1 MQADLFTRA
10 DPEQNLLKHDGELY
24 VLGQLMDAAQA
35 QLVFDELHAS
45 LPWQNEVLPNRFSQ
59 APEFFVLDRKLSL
72 HTEALTHYRYSGAD
86 KPCQPW
92 TPLLLKLKAQI
103 EQRTGQPF
111 NVCLANLYPDGKA
124 SMGWHSDNETQLVQG
139 SAIASLSLG
148 AARDFDVKHK
158 RSGEKLRLNLK
169 SGQLVVMGGAVQQHW
184 LHAIPKRMGLKEPRI
199 NLTFRLMHPDRKC
212 DQ

>member
-1 MQADLFTRA
+1 MQGELFA
-10 DPEQNLLKHDGELY
+10 EANPEQNLLKRDGELY
-24 VLGQLMDAAQA
+24 DLGQLLDAPQA

-45 LPWQNEVLPNRFSQ
+45 LPWQTEVLPSRFSKV
-59 APEFFVLDRKLSL
+59 PEFFVLDRKLSL
-72 HTEALTHYRYSGAD
+72 HSEALTHYRYSGDD
-86 KPCQPW
+86 KLCQPW
-92 TPLLLKLKAQI
+92 TPLLLKLKSQI
-103 EQRTGQPF
+103 EQRTQHQF

-124 SMGWHSDNETQLVQG
+124 SMGWHSDNEAQLVRG

-148 AARDFDVKHK
+148 AARDFDIKHK

-199 NLTFRLMHPDRKC
+199 NLTFRLMIP
-212 DQ
+212 